1 MFTVIANLGY
11 SGVDD
16 GFSVLEQVQDLGVVL
31 FVFCFER
38 RSYGSRDYVKGVDGF
53 LADRQG
59 ARRSNSIVCGCCG
72 CTLHFSVPLSTD
84 WLLAVDCV
92 YMVLQAF

>member
-38 RSYGSRDYVKGVDGF
+38 RSYGSRDFMDFYQTGKEQGGVTP
-53 LADRQG
+53 LSVVVLWLHIALQ
-59 ARRSNSIVCGCCG
+59 CP
-72 CTLHFSVPLSTD
+72 TLH
-84 WLLAVDCV
+84 
-92 YMVLQAF
+92 